1 MIPNPMF
8 IYPRAAALLRWS
20 DKCIILVTMAE
31 WSNAT
36 DSRSV
41 SFGSAGSN
49 PAPVT
54 HNLLTAYYH
63 YYQYKNASC

>member
-20 DKCIILVTMAE
+20 DKCITLVTMAE

-49 PAPVT
+49 PAGDTSCLVSSVGR
-54 HNLLTAYYH
+54 
-63 YYQYKNASC
+63 ASDF